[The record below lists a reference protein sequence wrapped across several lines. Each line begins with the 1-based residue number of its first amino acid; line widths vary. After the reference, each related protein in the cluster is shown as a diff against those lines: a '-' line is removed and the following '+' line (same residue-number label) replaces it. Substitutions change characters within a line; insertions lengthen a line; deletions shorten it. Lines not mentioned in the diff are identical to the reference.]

1 MAKHIKPTSNINIIT
16 CGYETCISTMLL
28 NSGLNKWQLTQ
39 LAKLDK
45 LYINA
50 ASTRPLQIYHIYYI
64 YYDNQTFPNNSHIHL
79 KSFDYASS
87 YHFPF
92 SISGSKITK
101 WDYIFNYCA
110 ECPGMNAADLESSKQ
125 IGRLFFG

>member
-50 ASTRPLQIYHIYYI
+50 ASTRILQRSKIYYI
-64 YYDNQTFPNNSHIHL
+64 GYRNKIFPDNSNIHL
-79 KSFDYASS
+79 RACNDASS
-87 YHFPF
+87 YHCPFP
-92 SISGSKITK
+92 ILG
-101 WDYIFNYCA
+101 
-110 ECPGMNAADLESSKQ
+110 LKQ
-125 IGRLFFG
+125 TQNGTVF